1 MFQPVFA
8 GGIVDPTDSLLAVA
22 IFFAVGAILTLV
34 GLYLNYRRE
43 TSNRRKSEQEFD
55 EDLVKRAVS
64 AGRLAAEK
72 ITDDKTPK
80 KRRKKRRRKKSKPTG
95 GS

>member
-8 GGIVDPTDSLLAVA
+8 GGIGDPGHAIFAVA

-34 GLYLNYRRE
+34 GLYLKYRGE
-43 TSNRRKSEQEFD
+43 TGNRRKREQEFD
-55 EDLVKRAVS
+55 EILVKQAVS

-72 ITDDKTPK
+72 ATEKKTPK
-80 KRRKKRRRKKSKPTG
+80 KRRSKRRPKKSKPR
-95 GS
+95 SR